1 VLEFYAQAAQ
11 HPAID
16 RIYLGEAVCSRRQ
29 QLRTADW
36 IGLAQDLR
44 AAGKEVVLTAQA
56 LLESESDLKAM
67 RRLMRDAGGLVE
79 ANDLGAVKMAQ
90 DEGLPFVA
98 GPHLNIYNEQTLA
111 FFAAQGA
118 QRWLPPLEVSGK
130 VVETLHASR
139 PAGME
144 TEVFAFGKLPLA
156 FSARCFTARHY
167 GLNKDDC
174 QFKCLDHPDGLLV
187 DTREGKHFLTLNG
200 IQTMS
205 AQTESLLAQMPEL
218 IAMGIDAVRISPQSA
233 HTFAIVEA
241 FDRARRGEAV
251 MRRPGLGAGRHGQRL
266 LVRQGRHGA
275 GRRVTGADMIDSS
288 RIPKIPAFNLPA
300 LIARIGNRLP
310 QFPHSVNLALA
321 LNAAKRMG
329 VLRDDALAEIE
340 GKRFRVTVLDTGMVA
355 DFTYRAGAFRPL
367 WNTADQADL
376 RFAAPLSAYL
386 QMVSRQE
393 DPDTLFFNRTLS
405 IEGDTELGL
414 RVKNMLDAL
423 EWPALS
429 WQGLQ
434 ADLPFPRLIAS
445 ACGSMLAFEQ
455 EAA

>member
-1 VLEFYAQAAQ
+1 MQIALGPLLFFWPKAEVLEFYAHAAQ
-11 HPAID
+11 HPGVD

-90 DEGLPFVA
+90 DESLPFVA

-118 QRWLPPLEVSGK
+118 QRWLPPLEVSGQ
-130 VVETLHASR
+130 VVETLHAGR
-139 PAGME
+139 PAAME

-174 QFKCLDHPDGLLV
+174 QFKCLDHPDGMLV

-205 AQTESLLAQMPEL
+205 AQTESLLGQMPAL
-218 IAMGIDAVRISPQSA
+218 IAMGVDAVRISPQAA
-233 HTFAIVEA
+233 HTFEIVEA

-251 MRRPGLGAGRHGQRL
+251 ADDPAWAPAGTVNGFWF
-266 LVRQGRHGA
+266 GKA
-275 GRRVTGADMIDSS
+275 GTMQV
-288 RIPKIPAFNLPA
+288 
-300 LIARIGNRLP
+300 
-310 QFPHSVNLALA
+310 
-321 LNAAKRMG
+321 AA
-329 VLRDDALAEIE
+329 
-340 GKRFRVTVLDTGMVA
+340 
-355 DFTYRAGAFRPL
+355 
-367 WNTADQADL
+367 
-376 RFAAPLSAYL
+376 
-386 QMVSRQE
+386 
-393 DPDTLFFNRTLS
+393 
-405 IEGDTELGL
+405 
-414 RVKNMLDAL
+414 
-423 EWPALS
+423 
-429 WQGLQ
+429 
-434 ADLPFPRLIAS
+434 
-445 ACGSMLAFEQ
+445 
-455 EAA
+455 